1 MADSI
6 AFTTACEALESASSL
21 DRLEA
26 RGTVRLAL
34 KEAGLDAGTVS
45 PSQLRVVVEK
55 VLPNELES
63 RGVDSSVI
71 SEVLSVLN
79 GLSDGGVIAG
89 DSPEAIFSRLGK

>member
-6 AFTTACEALESASSL
+6 AFTTACETLEGSTSL

-34 KEAGLDAGTVS
+34 KQAGLDAGTVS

-55 VLPNELES
+55 VLPVELES
-63 RGVDSSVI
+63 RGVDPGAIGGVI
-71 SEVLSVLN
+71 SALN